1 MVTMKANPICIKCGV
16 KLTDDN
22 WYPSRRWQNSR
33 ICKECNREWNRL
45 WRKANS
51 EKAKAIS
58 TRGNRKQGHLPFDE
72 NKGCASFL
80 GIHISE
86 RVLSYAFKDVVRMP
100 YGNPGYDI
108 ICNKGK
114 KIDVKSSCTRRDM
127 RWNSIS
133 WAFNIG
139 RNTTADYFLCLA
151 FDNRED
157 LNPLHAW
164 LIPGSKIN
172 HLTGTS
178 ISPSTLH
185 KWDAYALD
193 TSKIG
198 DCCDAMR

>member
-1 MVTMKANPICIKCGV
+1 MKANPICIKCGV

-33 ICKECNREWNRL
+33 ICKECNRE
-45 WRKANS
+45 
-51 EKAKAIS
+51 
-58 TRGNRKQGHLPFDE
+58 
-72 NKGCASFL
+72 
-80 GIHISE
+80 
-86 RVLSYAFKDVVRMP
+86 
-100 YGNPGYDI
+100 
-108 ICNKGK
+108 
-114 KIDVKSSCTRRDM
+114 
-127 RWNSIS
+127 WNSIS